1 MTWLGLAILLCVLAC
16 FVLACLD
23 HILPPTPAR
32 EAIDWWDQGPKP
44 PSRIPPAGADAPG
57 DAGERDG
64 ERHPSSFL
72 PDVAPTA
79 GGGGP
84 PRDFSERVG

>member
-1 MTWLGLAILLCVLAC
+1 MSWLGAVILLCVLAC
-16 FVLACLD
+16 FVVACLD

-32 EAIDWWDQGPKP
+32 EAIDWWDEGPQP
-44 PSRIPPAGADAPG
+44 PSGRIPAGADAPG
-57 DAGERDG
+57 AAGER
-64 ERHPSSFL
+64 HAPSFL